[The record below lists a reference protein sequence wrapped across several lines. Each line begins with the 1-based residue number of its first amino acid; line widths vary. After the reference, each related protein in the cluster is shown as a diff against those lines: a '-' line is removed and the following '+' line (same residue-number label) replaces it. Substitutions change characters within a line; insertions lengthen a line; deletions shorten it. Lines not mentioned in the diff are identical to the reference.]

1 MKRYCQTLDLKE
13 DEQLIKEYC
22 YWHSPEHIWPEI
34 PEGIRA
40 VGILNMEIYRLGT
53 RLFMIVETPDDFD
66 WDAAFTRLATMDK
79 QAEWEDFVAKYQKA
93 APGSSSSEKWQL
105 MECMFN
111 CRARVNRRKD
121 GKTKETVAG
130 GRPGRE
136 ILFGPIYLDH
146 EFVLA
151 LGIRPRTLGCAEQAF
166 PRSLHDDQGRERLGA
181 ILYVYRLFLD
191 GVAGGSVHETLRI

>member
-1 MKRYCQTLDLKE
+1 M
-13 DEQLIKEYC
+13 
-22 YWHSPEHIWPEI
+22 
-34 PEGIRA
+34 
-40 VGILNMEIYRLGT
+40 
-53 RLFMIVETPDDFD
+53 
-66 WDAAFTRLATMDK
+66 
-79 QAEWEDFVAKYQKA
+79 
-93 APGSSSSEKWQL
+93 
-105 MECMFN
+105 
-111 CRARVNRRKD
+111 RVNRRKD

-191 GVAGGSVHETLRI
+191 ALPAGAFMKRYGYRKGIIMGLLLFAIGAFGFIPAAFLHSATPFLIALFVIACGLCILETAANPYSTILGPSASAAQRLNLSQSFKWIRLDIGAIGRCLVDIRGIGGRFDGVD

>member
-1 MKRYCQTLDLKE
+1 
-13 DEQLIKEYC
+13 
-22 YWHSPEHIWPEI
+22 
-34 PEGIRA
+34 
-40 VGILNMEIYRLGT
+40 ME
-53 RLFMIVETPDDFD
+53 
-66 WDAAFTRLATMDK
+66 
-79 QAEWEDFVAKYQKA
+79 
-93 APGSSSSEKWQL
+93 
-105 MECMFN
+105 N
-111 CRARVNRRKD
+111 
-121 GKTKETVAG
+121 KETVAG

-136 ILFGPIYLDH
+136 ILFGPVCLDH

>member
-66 WDAAFTRLATMDK
+66 WDAAFARLATMDK
-79 QAEWEDFVAKYQKA
+79 QAE
-93 APGSSSSEKWQL
+93 
-105 MECMFN
+105 
-111 CRARVNRRKD
+111 RKD

-136 ILFGPIYLDH
+136 ILFGPVCLDH

>member
-66 WDAAFTRLATMDK
+66 WDAAFARLATMDK
-79 QAEWEDFVAKYQKA
+79 QAEWE
-93 APGSSSSEKWQL
+93 
-105 MECMFN
+105 
-111 CRARVNRRKD
+111 D

-136 ILFGPIYLDH
+136 ILFGPVCLDH